1 MLPDGK
7 DRSVLWRRVRLYL
20 WGFIIGLISVYF
32 IYGNKHVKMLT
43 PGMLKLDQLAG
54 QTITYTDTALC
65 QMKCQNV
72 SKDEVMQAMTDGKVD
87 TKKSISFHVPHPLF
101 NFTGNTPGG
110 KKLNIICI
118 QLDTITQ
125 VTQVYDMAQPNACK
139 CP

>member
-1 MLPDGK
+1 MLQNGK
-7 DRSVLWRRVRLYL
+7 YRSVLWRRVRLYL

-72 SKDEVMQAMTDGKVD
+72 SKDEVKQAMTDGKVN
-87 TKKSISFHVPHPLF
+87 TKKSNSFNVAHLLF
-101 NFTGNTPGG
+101 NFTGHTPGG
-110 KKLNIICI
+110 KELNIICI

-125 VTQVYDMAQPNACK
+125 VTMVRDLEKPIPCK